1 MSDAANGP
9 ISPNRAML
17 MAMAPEMAA
26 RLQPNSPSSGTIRM
40 PGVART
46 PAVISST
53 RKVTAAT
60 IQA

>member
-1 MSDAANGP
+1 
-9 ISPNRAML
+9 ML
-17 MAMAPEMAA
+17 IATAPEITV
-26 RLQPNSPSSGTIRM
+26 RLHPNSASSGTIRM

-53 RKVTAAT
+53 TKVTSAT